1 MKSTIIEIYGGPGCG
16 KSTTAAGLY
25 YQLKLLD
32 KNAELVRE
40 YVKKWAWDGIL
51 PRHLDQLYITGKQS
65 KAESMLYG
73 KVDFIVTDCPMY
85 MGVIYDAKYNK
96 SFMVED
102 AVNRFQAESL
112 SQVERHRYMLTRSK
126 PFNPAGRFCS
136 AEGAA
141 ETDQDIVNYL
151 NGRGLEY
158 LRLGGNPATQVD
170 QIIKNLIFKGAL
182 NVGPTDET

>member
-73 KVDFIVTDCPMY
+73 KVDFIVTDCPLY

-96 SFMVED
+96 SFLVED
-102 AVNRFQAESL
+102 AVTRFNAESL
-112 SQVERHRYMLTRSK
+112 SQVERYRYLLTRSK
-126 PFNPAGRFCS
+126 PFNPSGRFCS

-141 ETDQDIVNYL
+141 ETDQDIRNYL
-151 NGRGLEY
+151 DDKGLDY
-158 LRLGGNPATQVD
+158 LRIGGNPNTQVF
-170 QIIKNLIFKGAL
+170 QILKDLARRGAIEL
-182 NVGPTDET
+182 GPEE